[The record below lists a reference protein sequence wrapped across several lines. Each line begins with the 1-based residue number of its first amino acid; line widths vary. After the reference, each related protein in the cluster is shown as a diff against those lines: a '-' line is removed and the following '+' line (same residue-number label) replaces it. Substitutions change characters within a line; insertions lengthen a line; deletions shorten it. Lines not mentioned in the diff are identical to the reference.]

1 MMKDTYMAN
10 AQNVNKEWLVIDATD
25 KTVGR
30 LSAEVAAILR
40 GKHKPTFTPHV
51 DCGDNVIIINAEKV
65 KFTGNKLQDKMYYRH
80 SNHPGGLKEE
90 TAAKVMESHPERIL
104 ERSIKG
110 MLPKTKL
117 GRQMYRN
124 LYIYVGAEHKHEAQQ
139 PKPYELRG

>member
-25 KTVGR
+25 QTVGR

-65 KFTGNKLQDKMYYRH
+65 KFTGNKLQNKVYYRH

-90 TAAKVMESHPERIL
+90 TAAKVMETHPERIL

-124 LYIYVGAEHKHEAQQ
+124 LYIYVGGEHKHEAQQ
-139 PKPYELRG
+139 PRPYELRG

>member
-10 AQNVNKEWLVIDATD
+10 AQIVNKEWLVIDATD

-65 KFTGNKLQDKMYYRH
+65 KFTGNKLEDKKYYRH

-90 TAAKVMESHPERIL
+90 TAAKVMETHPERIL

-124 LYIYVGAEHKHEAQQ
+124 LYVYVGSEHKHEAQQ

>member
-10 AQNVNKEWLVIDATD
+10 AQNVNKEWLIIDATD

-65 KFTGNKLQDKMYYRH
+65 KFTGNKLQNKVYYRH

-124 LYIYVGAEHKHEAQQ
+124 LYIYVGGEHKHEAQQ

>member
-10 AQNVNKEWLVIDATD
+10 AQNVNKEWLIIDAAD

-30 LSAEVAAILR
+30 LSAEVAGILR

-65 KFTGNKLQDKMYYRH
+65 KFTGNKLQNKVYYRH

-124 LYIYVGAEHKHEAQQ
+124 LYIYVGSEHKHEAQQ